1 MDGLLLVDKPA
12 GLTSADVVRV
22 VKRVLRVKTG
32 HLGTL
37 DPFATGLLPVCV
49 GDGTKIAQFLSGVD
63 KEYTG
68 LIRLG
73 AATDTGDCTGTVV
86 ATAAVPALETARLAA
101 VARTLLGESLQVPP
115 MHSAIKHHGVPLY
128 KLARQGVEVDRA
140 PRRIL
145 IQRLELTARGIDAI
159 AFAVRC
165 SKGTYVRVLAQDIAR
180 ALGSVGHLEA
190 LRRVRFGHFDVRD
203 ALPLDRISATGV
215 PLIGV
220 REALHALREVRVDA
234 GTARRARH
242 GYVTAL
248 RDIPP
253 GTADEVV
260 KLIGPD
266 GVLASLIVMDEH
278 RGWRFARVF
287 AGATDGAA

>member
-12 GLTSADVVRV
+12 GRTSADVVRV
-22 VKRVLRVKTG
+22 VKRILGVKTG

-37 DPFATGLLPVCV
+37 DPFATGLLPICV
-49 GDGTKIAQFLSGVD
+49 GDGTKIAQFLSGAD

-73 AATDTGDCTGTVV
+73 AETDTGDCTGTVIV
-86 ATAAVPALETARLAA
+86 TAAVPALDTVRLAA

-115 MHSAIKHHGVPLY
+115 MHSAIKRQGVPLY
-128 KLARQGVEVDRA
+128 KLARQGIEVERA
-140 PRRIL
+140 ARRIA
-145 IQRLELTARGIDAI
+145 IQRLELAVHEPDAI
-159 AFAVRC
+159 AFTVRC

-180 ALGSVGHLEA
+180 ALGTVGHLEV
-190 LRRVRFGHFDVRD
+190 LRRVRFGHLDVRD
-203 ALPLDRISATGV
+203 AVPLDGISAASAAV
-215 PLIGV
+215 IGV
-220 REALHALREVRVDA
+220 REALQPLREVRVDA

-242 GYVTAL
+242 GYVPVL

-253 GTADEVV
+253 GTRDEVV

-266 GVLASLIVMDEH
+266 GELASLIVMDEH

-287 AGATDGAA
+287 PGATDSAA